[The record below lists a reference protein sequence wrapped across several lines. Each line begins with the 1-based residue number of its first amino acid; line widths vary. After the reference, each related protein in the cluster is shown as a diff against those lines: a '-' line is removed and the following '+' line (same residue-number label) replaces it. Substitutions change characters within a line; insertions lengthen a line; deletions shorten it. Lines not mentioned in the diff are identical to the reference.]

1 MADAPRTTPPASAA
15 TASAARDDSPLVVA
29 DSLSK
34 VYPGARSGL
43 RRQPPVRAVED
54 VSLAVKRGETLA
66 LVGESGCGK
75 TTTGRLLLRLE
86 EPSGGTIHYAG
97 LDVGRLRGQE
107 RRAFRRRAQIIFQDP
122 FGSLNPR
129 LTVGSALREVLAVH
143 GLARGSAAEARAAE
157 LLELVGLDASAAR
170 RYPHEFSGGQRQ
182 RIGVARALAVEP
194 EFIVADEPV
203 SALDVSVQ
211 AQVLNLFQ
219 DLQRRLDLT
228 YLFVA
233 HDLAA
238 VRQVSDRVAVMY
250 MGRIIELASAE
261 ELYGHPLHPYTR
273 ALLDAVPTLRR
284 AGRRLPLAG
293 EAAGAASLE
302 GGCPF
307 YPRCP
312 RPDKDE
318 ECRAG
323 VPALDLKRP
332 GHYARCVKVEPR

>member
-1 MADAPRTTPPASAA
+1 MIEPRDPTPPGAG
-15 TASAARDDSPLVVA
+15 PLIEA
-29 DSLSK
+29 DGLSK
-34 VYPGARSGL
+34 VYPGARAGL
-43 RRQPPVRAVED
+43 RRGQSVRAVED
-54 VSLAVKRGETLA
+54 VSLTVERGETLA

-86 EPSGGTIHYAG
+86 KPSGGSVLYAG
-97 LDVGRLRGQE
+97 RDIATLRRE
-107 RRAFRRRAQIIFQDP
+107 DRREFRRRAQIIFQDP

-129 LTVGSALREVLAVH
+129 LTVGSALREALTVH
-143 GLARGSAAEARAAE
+143 GLATGNAADARVEE
-157 LLELVGLDASAAR
+157 LLELVGLDVSASR

-228 YLFVA
+228 YVFVA

-238 VRQVSDRVAVMY
+238 VRQVADRVAVMY
-250 MGRIIELASAE
+250 MGRIVELAPAD
-261 ELYGHPLHPYTR
+261 ELYGNPLHPYTR
-273 ALLDAVPTLRR
+273 ALLAAVPSVGRR
-284 AGRRLPLAG
+284 ERRLPLAG
-293 EAAGAASLE
+293 ELAGARHTG
-302 GGCPF
+302 GGCSF

-312 RPDKDE
+312 HPDRDE
-318 ECRAG
+318 QCLTG
-323 VPALDLKRP
+323 VPLLDEKRP
-332 GHYARCVKVEPR
+332 GHFARCVKTGPQSSLDDVSTRA

>member
-1 MADAPRTTPPASAA
+1 MSE
-15 TASAARDDSPLVVA
+15 PLVVA
-29 DSLSK
+29 AGLSK

-43 RRQPPVRAVED
+43 RRRQPVRAVED
-54 VSLAVKRGETLA
+54 VSLTVERGETVA

-86 EPSGGTIHYAG
+86 DPTGGSVRYAG
-97 LDVGRLRGQE
+97 RDIAGFDREE
-107 RRAFRRRAQIIFQDP
+107 RREFRRRAQIIFQDP

-129 LTVGSALREVLAVH
+129 LTVGSALREVLTVH
-143 GLARGSAAEARAAE
+143 GLARGDSADARVTE
-157 LLELVGLDASAAR
+157 LLDLVGLDPSAAR

-219 DLQRRLDLT
+219 DLQRRLNLT

-250 MGRIIELASAE
+250 MGRIVELAPAQ
-261 ELYGHPLHPYTR
+261 ELYDHPFHPYTR
-273 ALLDAVPTLRR
+273 ALLAAVPTL
-284 AGRRLPLAG
+284 GRRGRQLPLAG
-293 EAAGAASLE
+293 EVADAESLE
-302 GGCPF
+302 TGCSF
-307 YPRCP
+307 YPRCLH
-312 RPDKDE
+312 PDKDE
-318 ECRAG
+318 ECRVG
-323 VPALDLKRP
+323 VPSLDRKCP
-332 GHYARCVKVEPR
+332 GHFARCVKVEPQSSLDGVSAPA

>member
-15 TASAARDDSPLVVA
+15 TESAATDDSPLVVA

-43 RRQPPVRAVED
+43 RRRPPVRAVED

-86 EPSGGTIHYAG
+86 EPSGGTVHYAG
-97 LDVGRLRGQE
+97 LDVGRLRGQG

-143 GLARGSAAEARAAE
+143 SLARGSAAEARTGE

-312 RPDKDE
+312 RSDKDE
-318 ECRAG
+318 ECRAA

-332 GHYARCVKVEPR
+332 GHYARCVKVGPR

>member
-1 MADAPRTTPPASAA
+1 MTE
-15 TASAARDDSPLVVA
+15 PLVVA
-29 DSLSK
+29 ENLSK
-34 VYPGARSGL
+34 VYPGARTGF
-43 RRQPPVRAVED
+43 RRRPPVRAVED
-54 VSLAVKRGETLA
+54 VSLAVEKGETLA

-86 EPSGGTIHYAG
+86 QPSGGRVRYAG
-97 LDVGRLRGQE
+97 RDLAGLPRGE

-143 GLARGSAAEARAAE
+143 DLARGDAADARVAE
-157 LLELVGLDASAAR
+157 LLTLVGLDATAAR

-238 VRQVSDRVAVMY
+238 VRQVADRVAVMY
-250 MGRIIELASAE
+250 MGRIVELAPAR
-261 ELYGHPLHPYTR
+261 ELYDNPLHPYTR
-273 ALLDAVPTLRR
+273 ALLAAVPTLGRR
-284 AGRRLPLAG
+284 GRRLPLAG
-293 EAAGAASLE
+293 EVTEPEALSE
-302 GGCPF
+302 GCSF
-307 YPRCP
+307 YPRCLHP
-312 RPDKDE
+312 EKDGECLTAVPSLDRKRPD
-318 ECRAG
+318 
-323 VPALDLKRP
+323 
-332 GHYARCVKVEPR
+332 HFARCVKVEESSLDGVSVRA

>member
-1 MADAPRTTPPASAA
+1 MTEPRDASR
-15 TASAARDDSPLVVA
+15 RVDGPLVVA
-29 DSLSK
+29 DGLRK
-34 VYPGARSGL
+34 VYPGARTGL
-43 RRQPPVRAVED
+43 RRRQAVRAVED
-54 VSLAVKRGETLA
+54 VSLAVQRGETLA

-86 EPSGGTIHYAG
+86 EPSAGSVHYAG
-97 LDVGRLRGQE
+97 RDIAGLRRHE

-122 FGSLNPR
+122 YGSLNPR
-129 LTVGSALREVLAVH
+129 LTVGSALREVLTVH
-143 GLARGSAAEARAAE
+143 GLARGGAADARVAE
-157 LLELVGLDASAAR
+157 LLEMVGLDVSAAR

-219 DLQRRLDLT
+219 DLQRRLNLT

-250 MGRIIELASAE
+250 MGRIVELAPAE
-261 ELYGHPLHPYTR
+261 DLYGHPLHPYTR
-273 ALLDAVPTLRR
+273 ALLDAVPTVGR

-293 EAAGAASLE
+293 EVAGAESLP

-312 RPDKDE
+312 HPDKDK
-318 ECRAG
+318 ECRAA
-323 VPALDLKRP
+323 VPLLERKRP
-332 GHYARCVKVEPR
+332 GHFARCVKVGPRSSLDDESARA